1 MDIKNY
7 FSFESEPIPAEYIFC
22 LTESVLDDLYSSSSE
37 IEQFNIFFHLQNE
50 YIFLKN
56 AWKNKETAYLC
67 YLISYYV
74 FTPLTPPHSETI
86 ALEFAKKAIS
96 IDSTEK
102 YIHWLKIVNK
112 GN

>member
-1 MDIKNY
+1 M
-7 FSFESEPIPAEYIFC
+7 
-22 LTESVLDDLYSSSSE
+22 
-37 IEQFNIFFHLQNE
+37 NIFF
-50 YIFLKN
+50 LKMLG
-56 AWKNKETAYLC
+56 KKKKQ
-67 YLISYYV
+67 LISYYV